1 MLCFQCEVSGGT
13 NPSKEPEAEAGDL
26 RCDQCGQPIEY
37 GCANDARTGFLARL
51 RSFGL
56 GETPAPLF
64 SPDWRRPAH

>member
-1 MLCFQCEVSGGT
+1 MLCLQCEVSEGAK
-13 NPSKEPEAEAGDL
+13 PSDEAEASDL

-56 GETPAPLF
+56 GEIPSPLF

>member
-1 MLCFQCEVSGGT
+1 MLCLQCDVSNGGQ
-13 NPSKEPEAEAGDL
+13 PSDEPDPVAPDI
-26 RCDQCGQPIEY
+26 RCDRCGEPIEY

-56 GETPAPLF
+56 GETPSPLF